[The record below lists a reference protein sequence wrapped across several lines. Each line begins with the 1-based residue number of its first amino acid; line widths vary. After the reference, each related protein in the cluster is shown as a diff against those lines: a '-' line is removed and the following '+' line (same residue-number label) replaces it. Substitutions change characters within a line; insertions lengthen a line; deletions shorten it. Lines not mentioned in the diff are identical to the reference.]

1 METNNR
7 DRLNWI
13 FAGLVTITALI
24 VYFKTMAVS
33 VSLWDCGE
41 FIACSR
47 IFGIAHPPG
56 TPLFIIFGRIFS
68 MLSFLGT
75 DIAHRITFV
84 SVLSSAFAAGFAYL
98 AVAKIISWWIKDK
111 SSFINRLPM
120 YIGGI
125 VGALM
130 MAFSRT
136 WWTNAVEAEVYGLT
150 ALATIIAIYLALVWF
165 EKRDDPKADKY
176 LFLMI
181 FVAMLGVAAHLAAFI
196 PVPAIFLFMFI
207 ASPRLLKEPRVWV
220 TILCA
225 SMLLVNFS
233 FFIWATYLWLLVVT
247 VSAFSEKEFDW
258 AWMGVFLVFVFLS
271 LIVKGQAPAFFV
283 WFTAFGLAIF
293 VIRSFTGLEAGRKIW
308 QSAFA
313 VFIAAS
319 LILMHYS
326 MGLMVWL
333 NLFVLPIFIIRAFM
347 AKSFYWKWALSFSV
361 LMAVAFSV
369 QYTVLVR
376 AQARPRINMTD
387 ARTLDRMSD
396 YLARKQYGQG
406 NMITRMF
413 HRRGTLAHQFGD
425 YPRMG
430 MLGFWE
436 DQYAGESIPF
446 IIWFFVGLWGIYYSL
461 KKRWKSGLMVFL
473 IILAGTVGMTLYMN
487 FADGTQENVDS
498 NAKLEVRDRDY
509 FWTDGFG
516 LFGWAIGFGVAGFLM
531 SLTEYLRQKQGMQKF
546 IMPVSVIFC
555 FAIFLP
561 AFAIAK
567 NYHYNDRSGEWLP
580 YQFAHDALSACGE
593 NTVLFTAGDNDTY
606 PLWSLQEAYGFRQD
620 VKIINLSLA
629 NVDWYVL
636 HCKEVF
642 GAPMAIESD
651 QIKVVDV
658 KTPGGIE
665 RRPAKMYYDPFI
677 KARTYFGTRPIRDV
691 NGEFSVYIQMAQL
704 VVEKVIEASLKVSG
718 PSANKFDP
726 VQGDTMVMQFPV
738 MFTSLSEPV
747 RGMRFKNQYHHLERI
762 TDLYKIMDTVVV
774 GETPGPQGAEPF
786 VYNLPETYRM
796 MNDVFIFSGMGDPR
810 YARGEFTTMMVHR
823 YYGSEYELLID
834 SLLARHDTTWA
845 LNTLNKAVELTPENP
860 NWPDWKVDIDSLQGK
875 PADKL
880 FDYQQEYLNY
890 MRTLL
895 KYHPDNY
902 YYREFISDVLFNLG
916 QQQPDGTA
924 YTKEGLDI
932 VEQGYRESPHSQ
944 WLFQNLLKGYVVLEN
959 YNKLESLLRSYYQSH
974 PRDYYAPVYI
984 VIADYMNA
992 KQYKNLEVM
1001 VRAYFSVVG
1010 MQTEE
1015 FRQLVSFSLSR
1026 RDLQAFTAVQKV
1038 YFELYPNDTRAME
1051 FMNNL
1056 YGGQN
1061 QQSQE

>member
-7 DRLNWI
+7 DRLNWL
-13 FAGLVTITALI
+13 FAGLVTITAFI

-47 IFGIAHPPG
+47 ILGIAHPPG

-68 MLSFLGT
+68 MISFLGT

-84 SVLSSAFAAGFAYL
+84 SVISSAFAAGFAYL

-150 ALATIIAIYLALVWF
+150 SLATIIAIYLALVWF
-165 EKRDDPKADKY
+165 EKRDDPKSDKY

-196 PVPAIFLFMFI
+196 PIPAIFLFMFI
-207 ASPRLLKEPRVWV
+207 ASPRLLKEPRVWI
-220 TILCA
+220 TLICA
-225 SMLLVNFS
+225 SALLINFS
-233 FFIWATYLWLLVVT
+233 FFIWATYLWLLVIVI
-247 VSAFSEKEFDW
+247 SAYSEKEFDW
-258 AWMGVFLVFVFLS
+258 SWMAVFLVFLVLS
-271 LIVKGQAPAFFV
+271 LIVKDKAPAFSI

-293 VIRSFTGLEAGRKIW
+293 IIRSFTGITGGRTIW

-313 VFIAAS
+313 VFVAIS

-333 NLFVLPIFIIRAFM
+333 NLILLPVFIVRAFM

-361 LMAVAFSV
+361 LMALAFSV

-376 AQARPRINMTD
+376 AQERPRINMTD
-387 ARTLDRMSD
+387 ANTLSRMSD

-406 NMITRMF
+406 NMIARMF

-430 MLGFWE
+430 MFGFWE
-436 DQYAGESIPF
+436 DQYSGTNLPF
-446 IIWFFVGLWGIYYSL
+446 VIWFFVGLWGIYYSL
-461 KKRWKSGLMVFL
+461 KTKGKSGLMVFL
-473 IILAGTVGMTLYMN
+473 IILAGTVGITLYMN
-487 FADGTQENVDS
+487 FADGTQEMIDP

-516 LFGWAIGFGVAGFLM
+516 LFGWAIGFGIAGFLQ
-531 SLTEYLRQKQGMQKF
+531 SLTNYLRSKHGMQKF
-546 IMPVSVIFC
+546 VIPVSVIFC

-561 AFAIAK
+561 GFAIAK

-580 YQFAHDALSACGE
+580 YQFAHDMLSACGE
-593 NTVLFTAGDNDTY
+593 NAVLFTAGDNDTY
-606 PLWSLQEAYGFRQD
+606 PLWALQEAYKFRQD

-642 GAPMAIESD
+642 GAPMAIDRD
-651 QIKVVDV
+651 QVQVKNI

-665 RRPAKMYYDPFI
+665 RRPEEMYYDPFI
-677 KARTYFGTRPIRDV
+677 KGKTYFGSRPIRDV
-691 NGEFSVYIQMAQL
+691 NGQFVGYLEMAQL
-704 VVEKVIEASLKVSG
+704 VIEKVVEASLKVSG

-738 MFTSLSEPV
+738 YFTSLTDPV
-747 RGMRFKNQYHHLERI
+747 QKMRFREQYRHLERV

-786 VYNLPETYRM
+786 VYNVPETYRM
-796 MNDVFIFSGMGDPR
+796 LNNVFIFSGMGDPR

-823 YYGSEYELLID
+823 YYGSEYELMID
-834 SLLARHDTTWA
+834 TLLARNDTTWA
-845 LNTLNKAVELTPENP
+845 LSMLDKAINLTPENP
-860 NWPDWKVDIDSLQGK
+860 NWPKWKVYRDSLEEK
-875 PADKL
+875 PADKR
-880 FDYQQEYLNY
+880 FEYQQEYLEY

-902 YYREFISDVLFNLG
+902 YYRQFISDVLFRMG
-916 QQQPDGTA
+916 QQQPEGTS
-924 YTKEGLDI
+924 YIQEGLDI
-932 VEQGYRESPHSQ
+932 VEEGYKESPHSQ
-944 WLFQNLLKGYVVLEN
+944 WLFENLLKGYVVLEN
-959 YNKLESLLRSYYQSH
+959 YDELQKLLRNYYMGH

-984 VIADYMNA
+984 VIADYMND
-992 KQYKNLEVM
+992 KQYKNLEIIA
-1001 VRAYFSVVG
+1001 RAYFSVVG

-1015 FRQLVSFSLSR
+1015 FRQLISFTLSR
-1026 RDLQAFTAVQKV
+1026 RDLEAFRTIQQV
-1038 YFELYPNDTRAME
+1038 YFGLYPNDNKAIE
-1051 FMNNL
+1051 FLNNL
-1056 YGGQN
+1056 YGGQQP
-1061 QQSQE
+1061 QQ